1 MAVRA
6 LVTLEE
12 LASKEPSQATAKMAL
27 TTTRT
32 GSLIAPIPVVKRPRS
47 AAGVAPAELVAAC
60 CAPDVDCDDQ
70 NECTEDA
77 CNPVDGQCDY
87 SNVAAGTSCD
97 FGGLPGVC
105 GVGACED
112 AMLCAGVDCDDQ
124 NECTTDTCDPAN
136 GLCDHANVVDLSAC
150 DFGGLPG
157 ICTAG
162 VCEDAMLCA
171 GVDCDDGNE
180 CTQDACDPMDGTV
193 RPYERERR
201 HHM

>member
-1 MAVRA
+1 M
-6 LVTLEE
+6 L
-12 LASKEPSQATAKMAL
+12 
-27 TTTRT
+27 
-32 GSLIAPIPVVKRPRS
+32 
-47 AAGVAPAELVAAC
+47 
-60 CAPDVDCDDQ
+60 CADVDCDDQ

-112 AMLCAGVDCDDQ
+112 AMLCSGVDCDDQ
-124 NECTTDTCDPAN
+124 NECTTDTCDPAT

-171 GVDCDDGNE
+171 GVDCDDQNE
-180 CTQDACDPMDGTV
+180 CTAESCDPADGECDYTNV
-193 RPYERERR
+193 TAGMTCDFGGLPGVCGAGVCEDA
-201 HHM
+201 MLCL